1 MLVKNSFNVVELLYA
16 LRTCEVLHNFIMRV
30 FKCTFLNGKKI
41 FYGHMRHASVKHILY
56 KLMGD
61 ALIKNIQSRMIFI

>member
-30 FKCTFLNGKKI
+30 FKCTFLNGKKT
-41 FYGHMRHASVKHILY
+41 FYGHMRHVSVKHTFEKI
-56 KLMGD
+56 MGD
-61 ALIKNIQSRMIFI
+61 ASIKNMQS